1 MLKSRGKGTRREVL
15 LGGDKI
21 EWNRGRKY
29 TMLSYSGLAKG
40 EGYFVIEQLVTVH
53 CSFLYFGLVSTVT

>member
-1 MLKSRGKGTRREVL
+1 MNGTLSEC
-15 LGGDKI
+15 
-21 EWNRGRKY
+21 RKY

-40 EGYFVIEQLVTVH
+40 EGYVVIEQLVTVH

>member
-1 MLKSRGKGTRREVL
+1 MNGTFAE
-15 LGGDKI
+15 
-21 EWNRGRKY
+21 GRKY

-40 EGYFVIEQLVTVH
+40 EGYVVIEQLVTVH